1 MPDPGSPSGSDAASG
16 PVPFVEPAP
25 EQGERPRQRIVRVAG
40 LRRAR
45 LTPAPGTHAEPDE
58 RDRGGAPSAK
68 ADGPND
74 DRMRREVPPH
84 Y

>member
-1 MPDPGSPSGSDAASG
+1 MPEDPADGSATEGS
-16 PVPFVEPAP
+16 
-25 EQGERPRQRIVRVAG
+25 RQRIVRVRG
-40 LRRAR
+40 SRRAQ

-58 RDRGGAPSAK
+58 RDRETNGAAESGSDA
-68 ADGPND
+68 GPND

>member
-1 MPDPGSPSGSDAASG
+1 MPEEPAAPTGPEPEGSGS
-16 PVPFVEPAP
+16 
-25 EQGERPRQRIVRVAG
+25 RQRIVRVRG
-40 LRRAR
+40 SRRAK

-58 RDRGGAPSAK
+58 RDRPSASTES
-68 ADGPND
+68 APGGPND

>member
-1 MPDPGSPSGSDAASG
+1 MPEDPPTPEDPETTGS
-16 PVPFVEPAP
+16 
-25 EQGERPRQRIVRVAG
+25 RQRIVRVRG
-40 LRRAR
+40 SRRAK

-58 RDRGGAPSAK
+58 RDRDDAAPASRPS
-68 ADGPND
+68 GPND

>member
-1 MPDPGSPSGSDAASG
+1 MPEDPRDGAAAEGS
-16 PVPFVEPAP
+16 
-25 EQGERPRQRIVRVAG
+25 RQRIVRVRG
-40 LRRAR
+40 SRRAK

-58 RDRGGAPSAK
+58 RDREATGAAGSGAGS
-68 ADGPND
+68 GPND

>member
-1 MPDPGSPSGSDAASG
+1 MPEGPEASDGPGREGSGS
-16 PVPFVEPAP
+16 
-25 EQGERPRQRIVRVAG
+25 RQRIVRVRG
-40 LRRAR
+40 SRRAK

-58 RDRGGAPSAK
+58 RDRPAPAAGPASG
-68 ADGPND
+68 GPND